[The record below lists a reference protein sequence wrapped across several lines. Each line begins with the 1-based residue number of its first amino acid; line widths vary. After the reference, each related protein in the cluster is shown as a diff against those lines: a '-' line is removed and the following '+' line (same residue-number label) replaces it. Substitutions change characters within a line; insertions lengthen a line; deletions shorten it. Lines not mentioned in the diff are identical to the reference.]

1 MLWWL
6 AGAAREVAGEGARTV
21 KRVLA
26 LVISLALLGWLAAS
40 GNWRDV
46 GARLA
51 AIPPTTLLAALGGF
65 LLSYLLRAARIRDE
79 FADVA
84 RGHFWAMARV
94 TTAHNAAINVVP
106 FRGGEIALP
115 VLLQR
120 EFGVPMGR
128 ALVSLLWLRMQDAF
142 VVMLLAAWVW
152 PGLPLWLRSLWS
164 LGVLF
169 AAWAIPA
176 WARSHPVGAEAPAG
190 WQGKLFKVRAALA
203 HSTRGAVKSWAW
215 TLSNWIV
222 KLTAQTLLL
231 GALIGQAGL
240 LASAG
245 VLGGEL
251 AAILPVQGVAGFG
264 TYEAGVAAALTPHGI
279 TLASG
284 LQAALALHLVIIAAA
299 VSAGALA
306 FVALPAGP
314 KAKGNTP

>member
-1 MLWWL
+1 L
-6 AGAAREVAGEGARTV
+6 
-21 KRVLA
+21 KRLLA
-26 LVISLALLGWLAAS
+26 LVISLALLGWLAQS
-40 GNWRDV
+40 GDWRSV
-46 GARLA
+46 GDRLA
-51 AIPPTTLLAALGGF
+51 TIPPLTLSLALGGF

-79 FADVA
+79 FSDVA
-84 RGHFWAMARV
+84 REHFWAMARV

-128 ALVSLLWLRMQDAF
+128 AMVSLLWLRMQDAF

-152 PGLPLWLRSLWS
+152 PGLDLALRCVWS
-164 LGVLF
+164 IAVLIG
-169 AAWAIPA
+169 AWAVPA
-176 WARSHPVGAEAPAG
+176 WARAHPIGAEPQPG
-190 WQGKLFKVRAALA
+190 WQGKLAKIRIALA
-203 HSTRGAVKSWAW
+203 HSTRGAIRSWAW
-215 TLSNWIV
+215 TLANWSV
-222 KLTAQTLLL
+222 KLTAQSLLL
-231 GALIGQAGL
+231 AALLGRADWL
-240 LASAG
+240 SSAG

-299 VSAGALA
+299 VTAGAA
-306 FVALPAGP
+306 AYAALPAGP
-314 KAKGNTP
+314 ASAKANGNTP

>member
-1 MLWWL
+1 MIKRIIAL
-6 AGAAREVAGEGARTV
+6 A
-21 KRVLA
+21 
-26 LVISLALLGWLAAS
+26 ISLALLGWLAAS
-40 GNWRDV
+40 GNWREV
-46 GARLA
+46 GGRLA
-51 AIPPTTLLAALGGF
+51 TIPPSTLALTIGGF

-84 RGHFWAMARV
+84 KGHFWAMARV

-142 VVMLLAAWVW
+142 VVLLLAAWVW
-152 PGLPLWLRSLWS
+152 PGLDVALRGAWS
-164 LGVLF
+164 LAVLV
-169 AAWAIPA
+169 AAWGVPA
-176 WARSHPVGAEAPAG
+176 WARAHPVGAEPQPG
-190 WQGKLFKVRAALA
+190 WRGKLAKVRVALA
-203 HSTRGAVKSWAW
+203 HSTRGAARSWAW

-222 KLTAQTLLL
+222 KLSAQTLLL
-231 GALIGQAGL
+231 GALLGQAGL

-279 TLASG
+279 TLANG
-284 LQAALALHLVIIAAA
+284 LQAALALHIVIIAAA
-299 VSAGALA
+299 VSAGAAA

-314 KAKGNTP
+314 HSANANGKTQ